1 MLVDIF
7 VPCFIDQLFPE
18 TAFNMIRV
26 LEAAGCQ
33 VNYNPN
39 QTCCSQPAYNAGFLE
54 EARQVANKFIHDF
67 EKAEI
72 VVAPSASCVAHVRD
86 VLPGIFD
93 NSSLHNPSKDMQ
105 KKSYE
110 LSEFLVNVLGITQ
123 LGSKLEATATYHDSC
138 SALRECKI
146 KDEPRLL
153 LSHVEGLNLIEMEE
167 TELCCGF
174 GGTFSVKFEPI
185 ASSMA
190 ERKIENA
197 LRTGAEYMISS
208 DWSCL
213 MHLDGIIRRKKHPL
227 RLLHLADVLASGL

>member
-1 MLVDIF
+1 MLLDIF
-7 VPCFIDQLFPE
+7 IPCFVDQLFPD

-26 LEAAGCQ
+26 LEAAGCR
-33 VNYNPN
+33 VNYNPE
-39 QTCCSQPAYNAGFLE
+39 QTCCSQPAYNAGFQE
-54 EARQVANKFIHDF
+54 EARQVAKKFIHDF

-72 VVAPSASCVAHVRD
+72 VVSPSASCVAHVRS
-86 VLPGIFD
+86 VLPGIFE
-93 NSSLHNPSKDMQ
+93 NSSLHNPSKDLQ

-110 LSEFLVNVLGITQ
+110 LSEFLVNVLGITH

-146 KDEPRLL
+146 RDEPRVL
-153 LSHVEGLNLIEMEE
+153 LSNVEGLKLIEMEE
-167 TELCCGF
+167 TEHCCGF

-197 LRTGAEYMISS
+197 LRTGAEYIIST

-213 MHLDGIIRRKKHPL
+213 MHLDGIIRKEKHPI